1 MPPPPKPTPAPA
13 AVLVPVPEAPWERA
27 DTKHTL
33 VDIGWVSVPPKVRHR
48 GGEYDL
54 LVHFHGGKD
63 NQVGN
68 VERAGLQAVYVSVNL
83 GNGSSEYGS
92 AYRVPAAW
100 PRLLAHTT
108 KVLTD
113 EHKLPATGPRRVAL
127 SAWSAGFASLKEV
140 LAQPGAMELADAV
153 LISDGLFTSFDKNNA
168 PDLAGYVN
176 VVAFGRQAMRGEKL
190 FVSTHASIPTV
201 GYPDTTAT
209 TYALLEQL
217 GLPRTATPGS
227 LGPRGMRRLY
237 EVRVGDLYVAGYEGV
252 TAKDHIDQLRGMGEA
267 HYRMLETRWAK
278 VP

>member
-1 MPPPPKPTPAPA
+1 MAPPPSVAATPQEP
-13 AVLVPVPEAPWERA
+13 PWERA

-48 GGEYDL
+48 GGQYDL

-83 GNGSSEYGS
+83 GNGSSQYGS
-92 AYRVPAAW
+92 VYRDPGAW
-100 PRLLAHTT
+100 PKLLSHTT
-108 KVLTD
+108 KVLID

-140 LAQPGAMELADAV
+140 LAQPAATELTDAA

-168 PDLAGYVN
+168 PDLGSYGPVLDFA
-176 VVAFGRQAMRGEKL
+176 RRSLRGEKL

-201 GYPDTTAT
+201 GYPDTTQT
-209 TYALLEQL
+209 TYAVLEHL
-217 GLPRTATPGS
+217 GLSRVPTPGA

-237 EVRVGDLYVAGYEGV
+237 EVREGDLYVAGYEGV

-267 HYRMLETRWAK
+267 HYRLLEQRWGR
-278 VP
+278 